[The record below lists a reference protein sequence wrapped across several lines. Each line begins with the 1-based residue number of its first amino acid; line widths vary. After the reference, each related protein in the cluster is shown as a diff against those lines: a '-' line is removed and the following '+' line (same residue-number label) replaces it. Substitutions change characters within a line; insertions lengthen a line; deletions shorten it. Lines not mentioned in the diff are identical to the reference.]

1 MWTASIKLRV
11 SLLCSLRES
20 RPANKDISV
29 TLHSFCLQT
38 FSSDSE
44 IQISTLQRLRGELR
58 PKAVGKILTLGKH
71 LEPVHSLTRGHW
83 VLSGGF
89 PYCSCNNAAAFLQ
102 ATATHTHTQLPI
114 ESQWQIWKP
123 SLLWVAQNGCQYTS
137 GGCRAVVC
145 KTGSAGG
152 GVSGVG
158 VNIYDLQPVITSHAR
173 DHPLRRGMDFLL

>member
-1 MWTASIKLRV
+1 MCTTSIKLRV
-11 SLLCSLRES
+11 SFLRSLRES

-44 IQISTLQRLRGELR
+44 IPISTLQRRRGELQ

-102 ATATHTHTQLPI
+102 ATATHTHTHTTPN
-114 ESQWQIWKP
+114 
-123 SLLWVAQNGCQYTS
+123 WVTVTNLETKLS
-137 GGCRAVVC
+137 
-145 KTGSAGG
+145 
-152 GVSGVG
+152 VSGTKWLP
-158 VNIYDLQPVITSHAR
+158 VN
-173 DHPLRRGMDFLL
+173 LRWVQGCSV